1 MAISC
6 ECRHCTTKFWAPDN
20 LAGQK
25 IACPVCERG
34 VRVPGGPPPLEG
46 SEERR
51 RARGAGPGG
60 PSRPP
65 SLMDVLEEEL
75 GPGAALAAA
84 AEEMA
89 GPRTSPPPGRAW
101 EPGYRGMISRRSMI
115 RLSPAAALGVLAAGA
130 LAFYVLILL
139 AAPPVGKVLSLLLF
153 LTGMGVVF
161 TGVCW
166 HLYVALRE
174 ETACFV
180 WSIVTF
186 PFYFLYFLM
195 TRWEKTRKPFLVIFG
210 GLVLCAG
217 SYGGMLYA
225 DFLASP
231 AKKQPATGTGKPGS
245 GPGLKFKLAPDA
257 VPGSTAAEPAGKP
270 GPQAPA
276 GPAPDAAVKDPAKK
290 PTPRPKTPPDEMD
303 YEPAKDLTTPP
314 TEGWKGK

>member
-6 ECRHCTTKFWAPDN
+6 QCRHCTTKFWAPDN
-20 LAGQK
+20 LAGRK

-34 VRVPGGPPPLEG
+34 VRVPGGPPSLEASEARLRGGG
-46 SEERR
+46 S
-51 RARGAGPGG
+51 GPAGIG
-60 PSRPP
+60 RPP
-65 SLMDVLEEEL
+65 SLIDVLEEEL

-115 RLSPAAALGVLAAGA
+115 RLSPAAALGVLGAGA

-139 AAPPVGKVLSLLLF
+139 AAPPVGWLLSLLLF
-153 LTGMGVVF
+153 LTGIGVVF

-180 WSIVTF
+180 WSLVTF

-195 TRWEKTRKPFLVIFG
+195 TRWEKTMKPFLVIFG
-210 GLVLCAG
+210 GLLLCAG
-217 SYGGMLYA
+217 SFGGMLYT
-225 DFLASP
+225 DFLAAP
-231 AKKQPATGTGKPGS
+231 ARKQPAAGAEKPGS
-245 GPGLKFKLAPDA
+245 APGLKFRLAPEA
-257 VPGSTAAEPAGKP
+257 APGAAAA
-270 GPQAPA
+270 APA
-276 GPAPDAAVKDPAKK
+276 GPARDAAVQGPAKK
-290 PTPRPKTPPDEMD
+290 AAPRPKTSPDEID

-314 TEGWKGK
+314 TEAPKK